1 MKQLIQNIKVVL
13 ITEDSHTMA
22 YISVAVQ
29 KMYRTEIVIFIIK
42 GSITVSINSMN
53 KGIETKLRDD
63 PIEIKYDRSS
73 EKSHL

>member
-13 ITEDSHTMA
+13 ITEDSHTMT
-22 YISVAVQ
+22 YIYVAVQ
-29 KMYRTEIVIFIIK
+29 KMYRTETVIFIIK